1 MTARPAPLTLDS
13 EPKGRPPG
21 TPEEAL
27 LSPARRG
34 WSEHAFDDEKADEE
48 TNGAPIRAPL
58 TRDEARALLARS
70 RAVSPWFVIGVQAIL
85 GVCVALLAALLTG
98 HAEYGWSALYG
109 AAVVVLP
116 GALMA
121 RGMTSRLS
129 SLTPGLSAVS
139 VVAWELVKISVSLVM
154 LVLAGKL
161 VQHLSWPAM
170 LAAMAL
176 CLQVYWFALRWR
188 GR

>member
-1 MTARPAPLTLDS
+1 MIAGKAPQEPSGDAREAPLHQQRAPQRQGSGWADDDDTGGLPS
-13 EPKGRPPG
+13 RPPL
-21 TPEEAL
+21 TAEEA
-27 LSPARRG
+27 R
-34 WSEHAFDDEKADEE
+34 E
-48 TNGAPIRAPL
+48 
-58 TRDEARALLARS
+58 LLARS
-70 RAVSPWFVIGVQAIL
+70 RAVSPWVVVGVQAAV
-85 GVCVALLAALLTG
+85 GVCVALLAVLLTG

-109 AAVVVLP
+109 AAVVVVS

-170 LAAMAL
+170 LVAMAL
-176 CLQVYWFALRWR
+176 CLQVYWIALRWR